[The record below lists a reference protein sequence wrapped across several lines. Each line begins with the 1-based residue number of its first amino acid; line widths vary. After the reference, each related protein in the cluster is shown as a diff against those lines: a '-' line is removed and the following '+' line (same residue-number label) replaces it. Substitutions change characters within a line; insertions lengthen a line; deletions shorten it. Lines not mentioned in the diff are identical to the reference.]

1 METRIKAMREGRDL
15 KQYEIAAPIGI
26 TQRKYSYLE
35 TGTQQW
41 PDELLVRLARHQP
54 PLRMELW
61 QAKPPLLF
69 LSQKMISLSC
79 QQNVS
84 ILEKMPYSKKRKNHG
99 GLEYGNQ

>member
-15 KQYEIAAPIGI
+15 KQHEVAAAIGI

-54 PLRMELW
+54 PSPHGALAG
-61 QAKPPLLF
+61 QAPTSFSITKNDITQ
-69 LSQKMISLSC
+69 LSTERI
-79 QQNVS
+79 NFG
-84 ILEKMPYSKKRKNHG
+84 KNAIF
-99 GLEYGNQ
+99 